1 MFKNLFK
8 KKTEIELLNEK
19 YQSLMKEAYRLSVI
33 NRTKSD
39 EMIAEAEKLA
49 KQIDGIS
56 NSSK

>member
-19 YQSLMKEAYRLSVI
+19 YQALLKEAHRLSVI

-39 EMIAEAEKLA
+39 EMIAEAENLA
-49 KQIDGIS
+49 KQMDALS
-56 NSSK
+56 NSSN